1 MICWRCKIVGG
12 CILGNKST
20 EEGGRMKKLL
30 GGFLAL
36 ILALALL
43 PGTALANGPVAKIES
58 REFDTLTEALG
69 SAVDGETVQLIANTT
84 VTDSLSLT

>member
-1 MICWRCKIVGG
+1 
-12 CILGNKST
+12 
-20 EEGGRMKKLL
+20 MKKLL